1 VPEPARAAAQAPGA
15 TATAAAERPATRAP
29 RSTPRS
35 GDAPPPVRRYRSERR
50 SPARATLL
58 IVGGVIVGVAV
69 IVAVVLSLGGSSKGS
84 GSASSSASSSSP
96 GVTTAS
102 TTRANGT
109 TSTHAS
115 SPSGSTAGATNV
127 AVLNGT
133 GTTGLAHR
141 VSGELRSHGYSKATA
156 LDGRPPGANQVTVVE
171 YSSGHRAQAQ
181 SVAGSLGVS
190 QAQPMEGTVASLAG
204 SATVVVIVGLDKAS
218 TSP

>member
-1 VPEPARAAAQAPGA
+1 
-15 TATAAAERPATRAP
+15 
-29 RSTPRS
+29 
-35 GDAPPPVRRYRSERR
+35 VRRYRSERR

-58 IVGGVIVGVAV
+58 IVGGVIVAVAV

-96 GVTTAS
+96 EVTTAS
-102 TTRANGT
+102 TKRANST

-115 SPSGSTAGATNV
+115 SPSAATAGNTNV

-141 VSGELRSHGYSKATA
+141 VSGELRSQGYSKATA

-171 YSSGHRAQAQ
+171 YSSGHRSQAQ